1 MGLSFVRELRG
12 LAENGR
18 PCFCP
23 EGYYW
28 CALIPGAHAPHRT
41 LTPSRWCRP
50 ALAAALAIHLCPRV
64 FRFQG
69 GEERQRLLGL
79 RAGDCL
85 LLLLLAEDPPSAAIR
100 GAPPGAA
107 IAAAAVGPALRAA
120 LAQAAKAPLKRLA
133 AGAAEAAAAARR
145 GHIQG
150 FRRGPLGCTLA
161 GRCTGDRKVCGAWKG
176 RSVCSHKACAQ
187 PSVHRPA
194 SCMTAAGLLRWS
206 ACYQITAA
214 RGHRRLSALSGT
226 CRACP
231 QAVPEPDQARPRCPR
246 AAGMR
251 TRMRRWARAAR
262 RRRARWPRWRASRS
276 ASRPPWP
283 LSWTRPLR
291 PPCPPPPLRRRLG
304 RRVLAR
310 LTCCGALP
318 KYI

>member
-1 MGLSFVRELRG
+1 M
-12 LAENGR
+12 
-18 PCFCP
+18 
-23 EGYYW
+23 
-28 CALIPGAHAPHRT
+28 
-41 LTPSRWCRP
+41 
-50 ALAAALAIHLCPRV
+50 

-176 RSVCSHKACAQ
+176 RSVCSHKECAQ
-187 PSVHRPA
+187 A
-194 SCMTAAGLLRWS
+194 SFLYDSSGAAPLVCLLS
-206 ACYQITAA
+206 NY
-214 RGHRRLSALSGT
+214 
-226 CRACP
+226 CRSWP
-231 QAVPEPDQARPRCPR
+231 QAPVCSFWDLPRMPAGRSR
-246 AAGMR
+246 A
-251 TRMRRWARAAR
+251 
-262 RRRARWPRWRASRS
+262 
-276 ASRPPWP
+276 
-283 LSWTRPLR
+283 
-291 PPCPPPPLRRRLG
+291 
-304 RRVLAR
+304 
-310 LTCCGALP
+310 
-318 KYI
+318 